1 MARQVDE
8 NDLTNAMDLL
18 RQEMNAVQD
27 KALKLVDK
35 KMGGMITDKA
45 TSLMADVMTSVD
57 AKQQKMMKTIEAKFN
72 SVEKAISI
80 KIKEGDDKLGDRLD
94 DTNHELNLTKQDLA
108 RNVTDLKNMM
118 GELRNETQDSLQEFK
133 AAVDAA
139 LELTNKQGLETA
151 KRLDEVNSILEDTM
165 ATMRKNQEIVN
176 TRLDG
181 LIMYQR
187 QLEQDLFAC
196 ENVSA
201 RRVEWEIADA
211 KRLLLA
217 SRRIALAATNT
228 QGVPRQSFFSPPFSA
243 TGVRNL
249 QIELAVKFKPAP
261 SKAGTAD
268 VHIGECHIYLWA
280 PKGTHIWFRLY
291 LNDTVK
297 TFEGTYPSRQP
308 VGGFFGDIDVPMK
321 GLDEFKMLV
330 TLEIAESKVVQKH
343 EIAPYVAVNAQDGI
357 SCSGNLFFS
366 RHINNRL
373 LDQVK
378 QQVEVIRSRLLKR
391 VEWKVENAS
400 TLPEQFPAGNAML
413 SPYFAI
419 AGIDKM
425 RFQFFPSGYLDPAE
439 NPQAVKGFCS
449 LFLHCPAGTT
459 IHGVLTINMNGNI
472 QKRPIEHTY
481 HEIGSFGRTLF
492 CRYAVIPGSHPED
505 SLVIS
510 LDVNSA
516 EQKLQS
522 VNNEED
528 ETGTLQLRRGVA
540 DASDLS
546 EVRVLPTLWT
556 RYSQIGQKLP
566 LRVQEDP
573 PGPGVGG
580 ASGLVPPK
588 KSRFGGLLSRRKK

>member
-1 MARQVDE
+1 MARPVDE

-35 KMGGMITDKA
+35 KMGGMITEKA
-45 TSLMADVMTSVD
+45 TSLMSDVMTSVD

-72 SVEKAISI
+72 STEKAIGI
-80 KIKEGDDKLGDRLD
+80 KIKEGDDKLGDRVD
-94 DTNHELNLTKQDLA
+94 DTNRELAATRSDLA
-108 RNVTDLKNMM
+108 KNVAELKNMM
-118 GELRNETQDSLQEFK
+118 GELRQETQESLAEFK
-133 AAVDAA
+133 SSVDAA
-139 LELTNKQGLETA
+139 LAAATQQGEDTASRLE
-151 KRLDEVNSILEDTM
+151 EVNQILED
-165 ATMRKNQEIVN
+165 ALAEMRKNHDIVN

-196 ENVSA
+196 ENMAA

-211 KRLLLA
+211 KRLMLA
-217 SRRIALAATNT
+217 SRRIALASTT
-228 QGVPRQSFFSPPFSA
+228 VQGVPRQSFFSPPFSA
-243 TGVRNL
+243 AGVRNL

-261 SKAGTAD
+261 TKSATTD
-268 VHIGECHIYLWA
+268 VHIGEAHIYLWA
-280 PKGTHIWFRLY
+280 PKGTHCWFRLY

-308 VGGFFGDIDVPMK
+308 VGGFFGDIDVPVK
-321 GLDEFKMLV
+321 QPADDFKMLV
-330 TLEIAESKVVQKH
+330 TLEISESKVVQRH

-357 SCSGNLFFS
+357 SCSGNLYFS
-366 RHINNRL
+366 RHVNHRL

-378 QQVEVIRSRLLKR
+378 QQVEVIRSRMLKR

-400 TLPEQFPAGNAML
+400 KLQEQFPAGNAML

-419 AGIDKM
+419 AGIDRL
-425 RFQFFPSGYLDPAE
+425 RFQFFPSGYLDPDE
-439 NPQAVKGFCS
+439 NPAAVKGFCS

-459 IHGVLTINMNGNI
+459 VNGVLTINMNGNV
-472 QKRPIEHTY
+472 QKRPIEHFY
-481 HEIGSFGRTLF
+481 PEAGSFGRTLF
-492 CRYAVIPGSHPED
+492 CRYAVIPGAHPED
-505 SLVIS
+505 FLVVS

-522 VNNEED
+522 TNNDPD
-528 ETGTLQLRRGVA
+528 ESGTLQVRRGVS
-540 DASDLS
+540 DAADLS

-566 LRVQEDP
+566 MRVEPDP
-573 PGPGVGG
+573 PN
-580 ASGLVPPK
+580 PPPATKK
-588 KSRFGGLLSRRKK
+588 KSRFSLLRRNK